1 MDPLPGHHLFGVSA
15 QQLRGLAVLEHDF
28 EHGVTGGEFLEMLLV
43 RRYMPLLGAVD
54 LDVGVGL
61 GQLLD
66 ALAEGCL

>member
-1 MDPLPGHHLFGVSA
+1 MDPLPGLHLVGVG
-15 QQLRGLAVLEHDF
+15 REKFCGLPALEHDF
-28 EHGVTGGEFLEMLLV
+28 EHGVIGGEFLEMLLV